1 MWWLGSR
8 LFSYHLADG
17 PRRTRILRRLIQIDG
32 VILTDRFANAAFL
45 LFEVKTAFV
54 DVRDQG
60 NGLSEIDVDGFVLRY
75 LLIKLIRVFGR
86 AVFDAGRTARAFA
99 L

>member
-1 MWWLGSR
+1 M
-8 LFSYHLADG
+8 
-17 PRRTRILRRLIQIDG
+17 IQIDG

-60 NGLSEIDVDGFVLRY
+60 NGLSEVDVDGFVLRY
-75 LLIKLIRVFGR
+75 LLIELIRVFGR